1 MRSARCWNSSISKMS
16 SCTIDNY
23 QQYVCAGVELW
34 YLKPILFSPNSLF
47 YSLVD
52 NGLVGLGYLH
62 INYIKI
68 QFYSLINIYT
78 NSFQFLALTMNTTSW
93 YKAWDNKLENIQLE
107 PKAKTLWQWWTAIPI
122 YSKDWNAMVLC
133 CWCPKH
139 SNYQL
144 DTGMLVESS
153 LNKIGKVPEA

>member
-1 MRSARCWNSSISKMS
+1 MRSARCCNSSFSNQDIQS

-68 QFYSLINIYT
+68 QFYSLINIFT
-78 NSFQFLALTMNTTSW
+78 NSFQDNIVYKSSFFFLLRCDTCLKCQRHWLIDSACCAGEIYTHKTVTCLNMFDDRN
-93 YKAWDNKLENIQLE
+93 AKL
-107 PKAKTLWQWWTAIPI
+107 
-122 YSKDWNAMVLC
+122 
-133 CWCPKH
+133 
-139 SNYQL
+139 
-144 DTGMLVESS
+144 
-153 LNKIGKVPEA
+153 GKGTF